1 MIKINLNNNKYFGE
15 NIIMTKQYKI
25 TVNGKTYDVSVEE
38 VKQEKVKVSAPV
50 VQAQTQAPKPVQ
62 QAKPVVQADSPSSSA
77 AIDENA
83 VSVKATMP
91 GTIVSFSVAVGD
103 KVTEGQVVAILEAMK
118 MENELTAPASGEV
131 KSIHVE
137 KGSSV
142 VEGQVIL
149 QIK

>member
-1 MIKINLNNNKYFGE
+1 MI
-15 NIIMTKQYKI
+15 KQYKI
-25 TVNGKTYDVSVEE
+25 TVNGKVYDVSVEE
-38 VKQEKVKVSAPV
+38 IKSEKSKPV
-50 VQAQTQAPKPVQ
+50 ATIVNTATPAAAPKPAATTTAAAPAPKAAV
-62 QAKPVVQADSPSSSA
+62 

-83 VSVKATMP
+83 ISVKATMP
-91 GTIVSFSVAVGD
+91 GTILSFNVAVGD
-103 KVTEGQVVAILEAMK
+103 KVEEGQVVAILEAMK
-118 MENELTAPASGEV
+118 MENEVTAPASGEV

>member
-1 MIKINLNNNKYFGE
+1 
-15 NIIMTKQYKI
+15 MTKQYKI

-38 VKQEKVKVSAPV
+38 IKSVDSRKAVSTIVNTPV
-50 VQAQTQAPKPVQ
+50 NTPKPAATAAPK
-62 QAKPVVQADSPSSSA
+62 QAA
-77 AIDENA
+77 APAVPIDENA
-83 VSVKATMP
+83 ISVKATMP
-91 GTIVSFSVAVGD
+91 GTILSFSVAVGD
-103 KVTEGQVVAILEAMK
+103 KVQEGQVVAILEAMK
-118 MENELTAPASGEV
+118 MENEITAPASGGV

>member
-1 MIKINLNNNKYFGE
+1 
-15 NIIMTKQYKI
+15 MTKQYKI

-38 VKQEKVKVSAPV
+38 IRPVASNKTVSTIVNTPVNTPKPAAAP
-50 VQAQTQAPKPVQ
+50 APKP
-62 QAKPVVQADSPSSSA
+62 A
-77 AIDENA
+77 AAPATPIDENA
-83 VSVKATMP
+83 ISVKATMP

-103 KVTEGQVVAILEAMK
+103 KVQEGQVVAILEAMK
-118 MENELTAPASGEV
+118 MENEITAPASGEV

>member
-1 MIKINLNNNKYFGE
+1 MIKN
-15 NIIMTKQYKI
+15 YKV
-25 TVNGKTYDVSVEE
+25 TVNGKSYDVSVEE
-38 VKQEKVKVSAPV
+38 IRNESVASNKVLSTVVNTQAVNNNIKTSAP
-50 VQAQTQAPKPVQ
+50 AKASAPAFKAP
-62 QAKPVVQADSPSSSA
+62 

-83 VSVKATMP
+83 ISVKATMP
-91 GTIVSFSVAVGD
+91 GTILSFNVAIGD
-103 KVTEGQVVAILEAMK
+103 KVTEGQVVAVLEAMK

-131 KSIHVE
+131 ISIHVE

>member
-1 MIKINLNNNKYFGE
+1 MIKN
-15 NIIMTKQYKI
+15 YKV
-25 TVNGKTYDVSVEE
+25 TVNGKSYDVSVEE
-38 VKQEKVKVSAPV
+38 IRNESAASNKVLSAAVNNVVSNQAVNTKVSAP
-50 VQAQTQAPKPVQ
+50 A
-62 QAKPVVQADSPSSSA
+62 AKPAAAVKAP

-83 VSVKATMP
+83 ISVKATMP
-91 GTIVSFSVAVGD
+91 GTILSFNVAIGD
-103 KVTEGQVVAILEAMK
+103 KVTEGQVVAVLEAMK

-131 KSIHVE
+131 ISIHVE

>member
-1 MIKINLNNNKYFGE
+1 MIKN
-15 NIIMTKQYKI
+15 YKV
-25 TVNGKTYDVSVEE
+25 TVNGKSYDVSVEE
-38 VKQEKVKVSAPV
+38 IRNESVASNKVLSTAVNNAVSNQAVNTKDSAPV
-50 VQAQTQAPKPVQ
+50 
-62 QAKPVVQADSPSSSA
+62 AKPAAAAVKAP

-83 VSVKATMP
+83 ISVKATMP
-91 GTIVSFSVAVGD
+91 GTILSFNVAIGD
-103 KVTEGQVVAILEAMK
+103 KVTEGQVVAVLEAMK

-131 KSIHVE
+131 ISIHVE

>member
-1 MIKINLNNNKYFGE
+1 
-15 NIIMTKQYKI
+15 MTKQYKI

-38 VKQEKVKVSAPV
+38 IRPVASNKTVSTIVSTPVNTQKPAAAP
-50 VQAQTQAPKPVQ
+50 APKP
-62 QAKPVVQADSPSSSA
+62 A
-77 AIDENA
+77 AAPAVPIDENA
-83 VSVKATMP
+83 ISVKATMP
-91 GTIVSFSVAVGD
+91 GTILSFNVAVGD
-103 KVTEGQVVAILEAMK
+103 KVEEGQVVAILEAMK
-118 MENELTAPASGEV
+118 MENEITAPASGEV

>member
-62 QAKPVVQADSPSSSA
+62 QAKPVVQAASPSA

>member
-1 MIKINLNNNKYFGE
+1 
-15 NIIMTKQYKI
+15 MTKQYKI

-38 VKQEKVKVSAPV
+38 IKSVDSHKTVSTIVNAPV
-50 VQAQTQAPKPVQ
+50 NTPKPTPT
-62 QAKPVVQADSPSSSA
+62 ASPKPA
-77 AIDENA
+77 AAPAAPIDENA
-83 VSVKATMP
+83 ISVKASMP
-91 GTIVSFSVAVGD
+91 GTIVSFNVAVGD
-103 KVTEGQVVAILEAMK
+103 KVEEGQVVAILEAMK
-118 MENELTAPASGEV
+118 MENEVTAPASGEV

>member
-1 MIKINLNNNKYFGE
+1 
-15 NIIMTKQYKI
+15 MTKQYKI

-38 VKQEKVKVSAPV
+38 IRPVASNKTVSTIVSTPVNTQKPAAAP
-50 VQAQTQAPKPVQ
+50 APK
-62 QAKPVVQADSPSSSA
+62 A
-77 AIDENA
+77 APAVPIDENA
-83 VSVKATMP
+83 ISVKATMP

-103 KVTEGQVVAILEAMK
+103 KVQEGQVVAILEAMK
-118 MENELTAPASGEV
+118 MENEITAPASGEV

>member
-1 MIKINLNNNKYFGE
+1 
-15 NIIMTKQYKI
+15 MTKQYKI

-38 VKQEKVKVSAPV
+38 VKQEKVRVSAPLV
-50 VQAQTQAPKPVQ
+50 QQAQTQAPKP
-62 QAKPVVQADSPSSSA
+62 AAPKPAVQAASPSA
-77 AIDENA
+77 TIDENA

>member
-1 MIKINLNNNKYFGE
+1 MN
-15 NIIMTKQYKI
+15 KQYKI
-25 TVNGKTYDVSVEE
+25 TVNGKIYDVLVEE
-38 VKQEKVKVSAPV
+38 VKSEKVQQPVQVVQTAAPV
-50 VQAQTQAPKPVQ
+50 VQASAPAVKASAPAVQTPSAP
-62 QAKPVVQADSPSSSA
+62 
-77 AIDENA
+77 IDENA

-103 KVTEGQVVAILEAMK
+103 KVSEGQVVAILEAMK
-118 MENELTAPASGEV
+118 MENEVTAPASGVV

-149 QIK
+149 QIS

>member
-1 MIKINLNNNKYFGE
+1 
-15 NIIMTKQYKI
+15 MTKQYKI

-38 VKQEKVKVSAPV
+38 IKSIETHKAVYTIVN
-50 VQAQTQAPKPVQ
+50 T
-62 QAKPVVQADSPSSSA
+62 PSSSA
-77 AIDENA
+77 KTTASASTSAAPAPKPAAAPIDENA

-91 GTIVSFSVAVGD
+91 GTILSFNVAVGD
-103 KVTEGQVVAILEAMK
+103 KVEEGQVVAILEAMK
-118 MENELTAPASGEV
+118 MENEITAPASGEV

>member
-1 MIKINLNNNKYFGE
+1 
-15 NIIMTKQYKI
+15 MTKQYKI

-38 VKQEKVKVSAPV
+38 VKQEKVRVSAPV
-50 VQAQTQAPKPVQ
+50 VQAQTQAPKPSPVE
-62 QAKPVVQADSPSSSA
+62 QAKPAVQADSPSA

>member
-1 MIKINLNNNKYFGE
+1 
-15 NIIMTKQYKI
+15 MTKQYKI

-38 VKQEKVKVSAPV
+38 IKQEKVKVSAPV
-50 VQAQTQAPKPVQ
+50 PSSAGSAPKSAAAP
-62 QAKPVVQADSPSSSA
+62 AKPAPQAA
-77 AIDENA
+77 AVPIDENA

-91 GTIVSFSVAVGD
+91 GTILSFNVAVGD
-103 KVTEGQVVAILEAMK
+103 KVEEGQVVAILEAMK
-118 MENELTAPASGEV
+118 MENEVTAPASGVV
-131 KSIHVE
+131 KSIPVE